1 MIELADTA
9 PVVDIQPAEY
19 NRLLGYPPG
28 WALEGR
34 AQELA
39 DMAADWFAKNG
50 RPWVYARQAES
61 LHAAPGSTQVGS
73 TPVGSIQIDGVSFSS
88 ARLQS
93 TLQRAE
99 AHSVILV
106 AASAGPEL
114 EREAQTRWQDEKPD
128 EYFFLEMYGS
138 AVVERLVTMTGARLC
153 SWAEQREMAVLPHYS
168 PGYPEWDISEQS
180 RLLGLVTQSGR
191 KSLPSPLEALCSGAL
206 RPKKSLLAV
215 FGLTHHTERVRPLSG
230 LVPCENCSFT
240 PCQYRRAP
248 YVRAPESSNLIG
260 LPGGSVPPIGVSPLN
275 RAAKYGVNTKALKRW
290 AGERLS
296 LESRDD
302 GAIDALFRYDGTTCS
317 NMGRPLTFH
326 YTVRLGPPEDGYL
339 IRGQRCV
346 PAPGDTGHTLM
357 CQYDDGRL
365 LTAIDGEKPMLGQ
378 PLDDVLRWQR
388 PDCAAGCYCDPAG
401 REHKWGLVLETIH
414 YALTHKAK
422 PW

>member
-1 MIELADTA
+1 MIEFADTA
-9 PVVDIQPAEY
+9 PVVAIQPAEY

-39 DMAADWFAKNG
+39 DMAAGWFAKNG

-61 LHAAPGSTQVGS
+61 LHATNGSTQN
-73 TPVGSIQIDGVSFSS
+73 GSIQIDGVSFHSP
-88 ARLQS
+88 RLQS

-106 AASAGPEL
+106 AAGAGSEL
-114 EREAQTRWQDEKPD
+114 EREAQALWQDEKPD

-153 SWAEQREMAVLPHYS
+153 SWAEQQEMAVLPHYS

-180 RLLGLVTQSGR
+180 RLLGLVTQLGR
-191 KSLPSPLEALCSGAL
+191 KLLPSPLEALCSGAL

-215 FGLTHHTERVRPLSG
+215 FGVTHHVERVRPLTG
-230 LVPCENCSFT
+230 LVPCENCSFA

-260 LPGGSVPPIGVSPLN
+260 LPAGSVAPRSVSPLN
-275 RAAKYGVNTKALKRW
+275 RAAKYGVNPKALKRW

-302 GAIDALFRYDGTTCS
+302 GAINAVFRYDGTTCS

-326 YTVRLGPPEDGYL
+326 YSVKLGPPEEGYL
-339 IRGQRCV
+339 IRGQQCV
-346 PAPGDTGHTLM
+346 PAPGDTGHTHM

-365 LTAIDGEKPMLGQ
+365 LTAIDSEQPLVGR
-378 PLDDVLRWQR
+378 PLDDVLFWQR
-388 PDCAAGCYCDPAG
+388 PDCAAGCYCDAAG

-414 YALTHKAK
+414 YALTHREK
-422 PW
+422 PQ

>member
-1 MIELADTA
+1 MIEFADTA
-9 PVVDIQPAEY
+9 PAVDIQPAEY

-39 DMAADWFAKNG
+39 DMAADWFAKHG

-61 LHAAPGSTQVGS
+61 LCAAPGSTQVGS
-73 TPVGSIQIDGVSFSS
+73 TQVGSIQIDGVLFTSP
-88 ARLQS
+88 RLQS
-93 TLQRAE
+93 TLQLAE

-106 AASAGPEL
+106 AAGAGPEL
-114 EREAQTRWQDEKPD
+114 EREAQTRWQEEKPD

-215 FGLTHHTERVRPLSG
+215 FGLTHHVERVRPLTG

-248 YVRAPESSNLIG
+248 YVRAPESSHLIG
-260 LPGGSVPPIGVSPLN
+260 LPAGSVPPLGVSLN
-275 RAAKYGVNTKALKRW
+275 PAAKYGVNTKALKRW

-302 GAIDALFRYDGTTCS
+302 GAIDAVFRYDGTTCS

-326 YTVRLGPPEDGYL
+326 YTVKLGPPEDGYL

-378 PLDDVLRWQR
+378 PLDDVLAWQR
-388 PDCAAGCYCDPAG
+388 PDCGAGCYCDPAG